1 MRNKEKD
8 AAEKAV
14 KRQNMIET
22 AFRIFSEN
30 NIDSVSM
37 PDIAKECGYGI
48 ATLYRYFNTKMALVV
63 AVSTWA
69 FGQYSASYR
78 QRLNEIGFKQMTA
91 LEEYA
96 AFLDSFLDLYRSHK
110 ELLRFNQF
118 FNIYVAGAGAEMEQ
132 MEPYL
137 NMIKT
142 IGSGFHS
149 VYEKGK
155 IDGTLRTDISET
167 EMFSSTLHLML
178 AATTRYAVGL
188 IYLPDEKKSEAE
200 LLLLKKMLLREYD
213 GKTK

>member
-155 IDGTLRTDISET
+155 TDGTLRTDISET